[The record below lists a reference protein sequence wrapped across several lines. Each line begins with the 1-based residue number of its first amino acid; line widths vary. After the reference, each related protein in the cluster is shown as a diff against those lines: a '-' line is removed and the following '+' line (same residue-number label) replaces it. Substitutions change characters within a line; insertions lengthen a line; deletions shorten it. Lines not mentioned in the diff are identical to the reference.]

1 MGTPLLKLDNV
12 TVSFSGFKALNCL
25 SFEVAGGGTKI
36 LIGPN
41 GSGKTT
47 LLDTITGKVRPVSGR
62 VIYKGTDITNYPEHR
77 IAQMGIRRKFQ
88 TPGVLGSL
96 SVQDNLALAV
106 RREKSLIYNLRPGLS
121 SREENRVGEVLEL
134 IKLTVKKDRPA
145 VELSHGE
152 KQWLEIGM
160 VVVGDPELIL
170 LDEPTAGMTGQEVG
184 ETALLIKK
192 LTEKQTVLVI
202 DHDMSFV
209 EKLEGTVSVLHM
221 GSLLREGSIQTI
233 RQDPEVISVY
243 LGRPKEASH
252 AGA

>member
-12 TVSFSGFKALNCL
+12 TVSFSGFKALNNL
-25 SFEVAGGGTKI
+25 SFAVAGGGAKI

-62 VIYKGTDITNYPEHR
+62 VIYKGKDITNYPEHR

-88 TPGVLGSL
+88 TPGVLGNL
-96 SVQDNLALAV
+96 TVRNNLALAV
-106 RREKSLIYNLRPGLS
+106 RREKNLLYNLRPGLS
-121 SREENRVGEVLEL
+121 AIEEKRVFEVLEL
-134 IKLTVKKDRPA
+134 IKLTEKTDRLA
-145 VELSHGE
+145 AELSHGE

-170 LDEPTAGMTGQEVG
+170 LDEPTAGMTSQEVN

-221 GSLLREGSIQTI
+221 GSLIKEGDIQTI

-243 LGRPKEASH
+243 LGRPREALN
-252 AGA
+252 ARA